1 MAKIKPLK
9 SAALREMN
17 FLCAFIL
24 SEKFC
29 ALFHKAFEPRY
40 FENPDYKVLVSY
52 IQSYFRKYSRPPKKL
67 IVSYIEK
74 HKNQFADDTLYLSLK
89 KTLITSAESIDGLL
103 EKYET
108 QYIMDDAELFIKAAA
123 LRIAMDKIN
132 LALDGDNEEEALRT
146 YEKMVIPE
154 AQKSGI
160 ISFEDDL
167 EKQREALRKNNN
179 LVIRFDGLIGE
190 LIGNLYRGDFFT
202 FVAPTG
208 QGKTWWL
215 MYAAKQARAH
225 GLNVLFLSLEMQEQ
239 SVLRRFQQMY
249 YRRTLHGEDVTI
261 SKFVQDDDNKYRV
274 INKKLNI
281 PQLKPEDVENLK
293 LKKIGRYVHGRLKIV
308 CRAGINI
315 GDVRAVLSELKYQN
329 KFIPEVIVLDY
340 ADKMTTT
347 KRTNSER
354 ETLGVIWKDL
364 RDLALEQNLLLI
376 TASQTNRASWDKHYD
391 RTAIA
396 EDARKLNEVSCAV
409 GIMSDKRERELGL
422 SMLRLL
428 KIRDGHFE
436 SRDLYCSCNY
446 HIGAPALDCVWA
458 RDLVL
463 PDGESK
469 EDRGGKF
476 LRSVSGR
483 RGLGRKK

>member
-179 LVIRFDGLIGE
+179 LVIRFDGLIHCCP
-190 LIGNLYRGDFFT
+190 
-202 FVAPTG
+202 V
-208 QGKTWWL
+208 
-215 MYAAKQARAH
+215 
-225 GLNVLFLSLEMQEQ
+225 
-239 SVLRRFQQMY
+239 
-249 YRRTLHGEDVTI
+249 
-261 SKFVQDDDNKYRV
+261 
-274 INKKLNI
+274 
-281 PQLKPEDVENLK
+281 
-293 LKKIGRYVHGRLKIV
+293 
-308 CRAGINI
+308 
-315 GDVRAVLSELKYQN
+315 
-329 KFIPEVIVLDY
+329 
-340 ADKMTTT
+340 
-347 KRTNSER
+347 
-354 ETLGVIWKDL
+354 
-364 RDLALEQNLLLI
+364 
-376 TASQTNRASWDKHYD
+376 
-391 RTAIA
+391 
-396 EDARKLNEVSCAV
+396 
-409 GIMSDKRERELGL
+409 
-422 SMLRLL
+422 
-428 KIRDGHFE
+428 
-436 SRDLYCSCNY
+436 
-446 HIGAPALDCVWA
+446 
-458 RDLVL
+458 
-463 PDGESK
+463 
-469 EDRGGKF
+469 
-476 LRSVSGR
+476 
-483 RGLGRKK
+483 